1 MDLYY
6 LCYKESVDELCAR
19 IDADLLLRDIWYNA
33 DYGNDIYL
41 VHAIYYTAKEMP
53 RFCKKDIREKIWA
66 KISPRCKI
74 DKEKYSGRTYEDFKR
89 GFERLF
95 DYCWKVKF
103 SVEETEDVKKTR
115 ELSKAVYNSMG
126 LKHKLY
132 NSNGAILTFAILFI
146 ALQVWINDAFEVL
159 EFVETHE
166 FIIPIVV
173 LLTSVYVSAGAGKA
187 YSLPVIGIIVMAGLL
202 IQDLWGETASVY
214 AVALVKRDLL
224 WIATYLLW
232 YPVIILNYDRLKDIN
247 YISG

>member
-1 MDLYY
+1 M
-6 LCYKESVDELCAR
+6 
-19 IDADLLLRDIWYNA
+19 
-33 DYGNDIYL
+33 
-41 VHAIYYTAKEMP
+41 
-53 RFCKKDIREKIWA
+53 
-66 KISPRCKI
+66 
-74 DKEKYSGRTYEDFKR
+74 
-89 GFERLF
+89 F

-103 SVEETEDVKKTR
+103 SVEETKDVKKTR
-115 ELSKAVYNSMG
+115 ELSKAVYNSRG

-132 NSNGAILTFAILFI
+132 NSNGAILAFAILFI

-166 FIIPIVV
+166 FIIPICV
-173 LLTSVYVSAGAGKA
+173 LLTSVYASAGAGKA
-187 YSLPVIGIIVMAGLL
+187 YSLPVIGIIAMAGLL
-202 IQDLWGETASVY
+202 IRDLWGEASSVY